1 VKAAITCV
9 LCSGADR
16 GFTSLPPPATRH
28 GVVGLFSQLNHFV
41 QELLVR
47 IYRGEPPRS
56 LQALYES
63 TRLVGYGGGT
73 IGDHFELGFTC
84 SSSPRALDS
93 VAEATKL
100 LRRTPR
106 YHVVGALLHLAL
118 VPKRPLTL
126 APVRVHVSADV
137 RFDLAVH
144 VRRGDRLWVGQRVE
158 QIDVWSEQALL
169 RKILDALN
177 KPAFTA
183 IGTSTE
189 KKRVLLASDDNE
201 YLERIAALARG
212 AGLDTVTFGNS
223 HEQLDDRNRSM
234 EAARV
239 CGAECLP
246 ELLSM
251 LSPFG
256 RADRLML
263 STKSNVGV
271 FLLSWWSA
279 ANGGRAAPTAVCDL
293 DGILHQESLPSRYFC
308 ELQWGIR
315 HGMCSGPQS
324 TCDLP
329 QMAKRTFC
337 GGTG

>member
-1 VKAAITCV
+1 MVSTKSNMGSFMVTWWGAHNGDSTPSLVDMDGKVHHGQLHRGKHFCALNWGSRRGMCESNQTNRNQIGGAHSRTSVGNIGSHVRAADLGALRSEVKAAITCV

-189 KKRVLLASDDNE
+189 KKRVLLA
-201 YLERIAALARG
+201 
-212 AGLDTVTFGNS
+212 
-223 HEQLDDRNRSM
+223 
-234 EAARV
+234 
-239 CGAECLP
+239 
-246 ELLSM
+246 
-251 LSPFG
+251 
-256 RADRLML
+256 
-263 STKSNVGV
+263 
-271 FLLSWWSA
+271 
-279 ANGGRAAPTAVCDL
+279 
-293 DGILHQESLPSRYFC
+293 
-308 ELQWGIR
+308 
-315 HGMCSGPQS
+315 
-324 TCDLP
+324 
-329 QMAKRTFC
+329 
-337 GGTG
+337 